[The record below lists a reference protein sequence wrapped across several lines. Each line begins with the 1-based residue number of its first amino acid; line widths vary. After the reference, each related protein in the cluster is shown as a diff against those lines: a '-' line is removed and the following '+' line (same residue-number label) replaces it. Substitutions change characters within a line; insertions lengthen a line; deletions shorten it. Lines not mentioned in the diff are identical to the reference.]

1 MLYEYLKEK
10 FDYNN
15 EQYAMFTT
23 MVIGAASTF
32 AHDFFITPS
41 DLIKQRL

>member
-10 FDYNN
+10 FDYHND
-15 EQYAMFTT
+15 EQAIFTP
-23 MVIGAASTF
+23 MAIGAVSTF

-41 DLIKQRL
+41 DVIK